1 MSIKATTEL
10 QFEREKHTTGTGE
23 NMLQDVLTGRA
34 EKARKMG
41 QK

>member
-1 MSIKATTEL
+1 MSIKATIEL
-10 QFEREKHTTGTGE
+10 QFERKKDTTGTGE